1 MGNLLLN
8 TFTEIILPIII
19 VAVIIGLAILLF
31 KLLQK
36 KFNKPIKTALQRNT
50 IPEVTLRK
58 KYCSEKEM
66 KFLEALHKALPRD
79 CISFPN
85 VGITKLIEPKGNLN
99 DYHLVQDKYVDV
111 CVFLRKGMTPILA
124 IDLFEPSPAAQQLK
138 QFDNNIK
145 DILKAVKIPIL
156 HKQIQENYS
165 IEDLRIEL
173 LEAMNGTTVAY
184 LKGKVLEENTNKNST
199 T

>member
-19 VAVIIGLAILLF
+19 VTIIIGLSVLLF
-31 KLLQK
+31 KILQK

-124 IDLFEPSPAAQQLK
+124 IDLYEPSPAAQQLK

-145 DILKAVKIPIL
+145 DVLKVVKIPVL
-156 HKQIQENYS
+156 HKQIQDNYS

-184 LKGKVLEENTNKNST
+184 LKGKVLEENSNKNST

>member
-19 VAVIIGLAILLF
+19 VVVIIGLAILLF
-31 KLLQK
+31 KILQK

-79 CISFPN
+79 FICFPN
-85 VGITKLIEPKGNLN
+85 VGITKLIEPKNNLN
-99 DYHLVQDKYVDV
+99 DYNLVLNKYVDI
-111 CVFLRKGMTPILA
+111 CVFLRKGMTPVLA
-124 IDLFEPSPAAQQLK
+124 IDLYEQSPAAQQLK
-138 QFDNNIK
+138 KFDNNIT
-145 DILKAVKIPIL
+145 DILNVVKIPIL
-156 HKQIQENYS
+156 HKQIEENYP

-173 LEAMNGTTVAY
+173 LQAMNGTTVAY
-184 LKGKVLEENTNKNST
+184 LKGKVIEENNKK
-199 T
+199 